1 MTPTQIPQKLQII
14 SFLNGLCFYAPV
26 ALLVRTQNGI
36 SISQFFTL
44 QMILSIGV
52 LVFEVPTGHLSD
64 HIGYRNTLV
73 LSQALLLLARILLLF
88 SHCFW
93 LFAAE
98 AVIEALSIS
107 FLSGTESAYIYSNC
121 KENDFALISS
131 QITRSGTIGFLVS
144 TVSYSLILPFLG
156 ISGLVALTCISTA
169 FSLLM
174 TVRLPQGEQ
183 SSLKNERTEKVL
195 LPPKSWPFF
204 ALLGA
209 ISIGGLVLNFFNAVK
224 IERIGLAYEALT
236 LIILGYSAV
245 ELLAP
250 AIIRHISLTK
260 RKHTIL
266 FLLIVSAGGFSG
278 LYFTDTK
285 LAILFM
291 LFLPLILSILS
302 TLSSELINELIDRYN
317 LSHLR
322 ATILSVFNIGNSL
335 MEIAFLAGSA
345 LLSDSDGNSA
355 FLFTAI
361 TTLLVCLIC
370 GFYFLF
376 PTYSCRLRPKNL

>member
-44 QMILSIGV
+44 QMILSIGI
-52 LVFEVPTGHLSD
+52 LVFEVPAGHLSD
-64 HIGYRNTLV
+64 RIGYRNTMV

-88 SHCFW
+88 SRSFW
-93 LFAAE
+93 LFAVE

-107 FLSGTESAYIYSNC
+107 FLSGTDSAYIYTNC
-121 KENDFALISS
+121 QENDFALISS

-144 TVSYSLILPFLG
+144 TVSYSLILPLLG

-169 FSLLM
+169 LSLLM
-174 TVRLPQGEQ
+174 TALLPPGKQNPLQ
-183 SSLKNERTEKVL
+183 SESTGKAL
-195 LPPKSWPFF
+195 LPPKSWPFL

-209 ISIGGLVLNFFNAVK
+209 ISIGGLVLNFFNAIKV
-224 IERIGLAYEALT
+224 ERIGLAYETLT
-236 LIILGYSAV
+236 LIILGYSSV

-250 AIIRHISLTK
+250 AIIRHIAPSK
-260 RKHTIL
+260 RTHAMIL
-266 FLLIVSAGGFSG
+266 LLIASTAGFFG
-278 LYFTDTK
+278 LYCSDSY
-285 LAILFM
+285 LALLCM
-291 LFLPLILSILS
+291 LLLPLILSILS
-302 TLSSELINELIDRYN
+302 TFSSELINELIDRN
-317 LSHLR
+317 GLDNQR
-322 ATILSVFNIGNSL
+322 AAILSIFNIGNSF

-361 TTLLVCLIC
+361 ATLFVGLIC
-370 GFYFLF
+370 GFHFLF
-376 PTYSCRLRPKNL
+376 PPNSCRSGQKNL